1 MSEECAQY
9 LVQLQKDW
17 ERRRV
22 RLGVEALRREVSFML
37 YTGCSLTLLQ
47 MSERDHERDG
57 SVSSILNDASES
69 ASHAPSIS
77 TISTDKS
84 DAQRGIDLLFSRDH
98 ERADWSAPHPPEA
111 LGELRDS
118 RHMLPLVLP
127 SDPRLLAAVP
137 CGSSGSDTRRSKR
150 DSAVQTPVGNG
161 GAFLRLQE
169 GRSASRASAAGR
181 GAMAWRSR
189 GRKLRMIGIETLEW
203 VDGVRGLGR
212 WSSGAD
218 PRSFGAEVEAGEEEN
233 GDGAGEGRTVV
244 SIFFLAVFNYLTA
257 CGP

>member
-1 MSEECAQY
+1 
-9 LVQLQKDW
+9 
-17 ERRRV
+17 
-22 RLGVEALRREVSFML
+22 
-37 YTGCSLTLLQ
+37 
-47 MSERDHERDG
+47 MSERDHDLDG
-57 SVSSILNDASES
+57 SVSSIINDASES

-84 DAQRGIDLLFSRDH
+84 DAQRRIDLLFSRDH
-98 ERADWSAPHPPEA
+98 ERADWIAPQPPEA

-118 RHMLPLVLP
+118 RYMLPLVLP

-137 CGSSGSDTRRSKR
+137 CSSASSGARRSKR

-161 GAFLRLQE
+161 GAFSRLQE

-189 GRKLRMIGIETLEW
+189 GRKLRVIGIETLEW

-212 WSSGAD
+212 WSTGMD
-218 PRSFGAEVEAGEEEN
+218 VRSFGGGEEEREEAEES
-233 GDGAGEGRTVV
+233 GDGLGEGWPAV
-244 SIFFLAVFNYLTA
+244 SILFSCDTSFVSQLVYHRRTGRLS
-257 CGP
+257 GRVD